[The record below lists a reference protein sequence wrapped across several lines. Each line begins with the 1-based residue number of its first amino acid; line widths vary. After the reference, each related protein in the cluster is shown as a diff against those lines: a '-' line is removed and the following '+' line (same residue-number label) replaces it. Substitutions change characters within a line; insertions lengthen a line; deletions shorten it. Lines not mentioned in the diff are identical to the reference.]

1 MMHAMMLL
9 QIGQP
14 LQYSEVP
21 RPEPDYNEVQIKI
34 DACGI
39 CRTDLHVVDGELK
52 HPKLPLIPGHQIV
65 GKISALGKKVTGF
78 NLGQRVGVPWLGK
91 SCGYCDFCHSQQEN
105 LCNNALFT
113 GYQINGGFAE
123 YCVAD
128 ARYCFA
134 IPKNYS
140 DIEAA
145 PLLCA
150 GLIGYRAWHKTE
162 NAKKLGLFGFG
173 AAAHIVIQ
181 IAIHHGQEVYAFT
194 KPNDNSAQQ
203 LALDLGASWVGDS
216 LQQPPE
222 LLDAAIIFA
231 PDGNLVPIAL
241 RALNKGGIVVCA
253 GIHMSDIPSF
263 PYDILWGE
271 KTVCSIAN
279 LTRHDGDEF
288 LALAP
293 KIPIKTE
300 VHTYSL
306 PDTNKALDDLRQ
318 GRFSG
323 AAVIKI

>member
-1 MMHAMMLL
+1 MLL

-14 LQYSEVP
+14 LQYSNVSQP
-21 RPEPDYNEVQIKI
+21 QPDDNQVLIKI
-34 DACGI
+34 SACGI

-52 HPKLPLIPGHQIV
+52 HPNLPLIPGHQIV
-65 GKISALGKKVTGF
+65 GKIAALGKNVTHF
-78 NLGQRVGVPWLGK
+78 KIGQRIGVPWLGK
-91 SCGYCDFCHSQQEN
+91 SCGHCDFCHSQREN
-105 LCNNALFT
+105 LCDSAQFT

-128 ARYCFA
+128 ARYCFL
-134 IPKNYS
+134 IPQDYA

-162 NAKKLGLFGFG
+162 NCKKLGLFGFG

-181 IAIHHGQEVYAFT
+181 IAIYHGQEVYAFT
-194 KPNDNSAQQ
+194 RPGDNSAQQ
-203 LALDLGASWVGDS
+203 LAQNLGAIWVSDS
-216 LQQPPE
+216 SQKPPD

-241 RALNKGGIVVCA
+241 RSLNKGGILVCA

-263 PYDILWGE
+263 PYEILWGE
-271 KTVCSIAN
+271 KTLCSIAN
-279 LTRHDGDEF
+279 LTRHDGEAF

-300 VHTYSL
+300 VHTYPLS
-306 PDTNKALDDLRQ
+306 DTNKALDDLRN

-323 AAVIKI
+323 AAVIVI

>member
-1 MMHAMMLL
+1 MHAMMLL
-9 QIGQP
+9 QTGQP
-14 LQYSEVP
+14 LQYTEVP
-21 RPEPDYNEVQIKI
+21 RPEPKENEIQIKI
-34 DACGI
+34 HACGV

-52 HPKLPLIPGHQIV
+52 NPKLPLIPGHQIV
-65 GKISALGKKVTGF
+65 GEISALGKNVKAF
-78 NLGQRVGVPWLGK
+78 KLGQRIGVPWLGK
-91 SCGYCDFCHSQQEN
+91 SCGHCNFCLTQQEN
-105 LCNNALFT
+105 LCDNSQFT

-128 ARYCFA
+128 ANYCFL
-134 IPKNYS
+134 IPQNYS
-140 DIEAA
+140 DTEAA

-150 GLIGYRAWHKTE
+150 GLIGYRAWHKTK
-162 NAKKLGLFGFG
+162 NVKKLGLFGFG

-181 IAIHHGQEVYAFT
+181 IAIYHGQKVYAFT
-194 KPNDNSAQQ
+194 RPGDNSAQQ
-203 LALDLGASWVGDS
+203 LAYNLGASWVGDS
-216 LQQPPE
+216 LQRIPE

-231 PDGNLVPIAL
+231 PDGSLIPIAL
-241 RALNKGGIVVCA
+241 RSLNKGGILVCA

-263 PYDILWGE
+263 PYEILWGE

-279 LTRHDGDEF
+279 LTRYDGEAF

-306 PDTNKALDDLRQ
+306 PETNKALDDLRQ

-323 AAVIKI
+323 AAVIVI